1 MPDCSV
7 CQQEM
12 DLEEFQDPRE
22 STATCVKLE
31 CGHAYHTRC
40 AISYLKRTNFDCIL
54 CNRHKEPRE
63 RLEEEELALNTFAVV
78 KRDPAFRQLKK
89 EALLKFKVYTMAK
102 KAAKKELDE
111 FIASRNWFGLVEAR
125 TDAKRAAT
133 RTRAYLCRTA
143 VRRVPLLRAVL
154 SGHMQRGNKYHLNH
168 LCGLPHAWKFQRGLY
183 VHGF

>member
-7 CQQEM
+7 CQSDM
-12 DLEEFQDPRE
+12 DMEEFQDERE

-63 RLEEEELALNTFAVV
+63 RLEDEQLALNTFAVV
-78 KRDPAFRQLKK
+78 KRDPAFRELKK
-89 EALLKFKVYTMAK
+89 EALLKFKAYTATRK
-102 KAAKKELDE
+102 TAKKEVDE
-111 FIASRNWFGLVEAR
+111 FLASRNWFGLKEVR

-154 SGHMQRGNKYHLNH
+154 AGHMQRGNRYHINN

-183 VHGF
+183 LHGF

>member
-12 DLEEFQDPRE
+12 DLEEFQDVRE

-40 AISYLKRTNFDCIL
+40 AIDYLKRTNFDCIL

-63 RLEEEELALNTFAVV
+63 RLEDEQLALNAFAVV
-78 KRDPAFRQLKK
+78 KRNPAVRELKK
-89 EALLKFKVYTMAK
+89 ESLAKFKAYTTAK
-102 KAAKKELDE
+102 KAAKKEVED
-111 FIASRNWFGLVEAR
+111 FIASRNWFGLKEAR
-125 TDAKRAAT
+125 ADAQRAAT

-143 VRRVPLLRAVL
+143 VRQVPLLRAVL
-154 SGHMQRGNKYHLNH
+154 TGHMQRGNRYHINH
-168 LCGLPHAWKFQRGLY
+168 LCGLPHAWKFQRGFY
-183 VHGF
+183 INGF